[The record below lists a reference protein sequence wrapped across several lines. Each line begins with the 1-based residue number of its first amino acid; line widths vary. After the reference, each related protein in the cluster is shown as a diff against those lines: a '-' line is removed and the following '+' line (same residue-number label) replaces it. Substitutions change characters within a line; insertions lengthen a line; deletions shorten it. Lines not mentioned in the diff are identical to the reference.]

1 MQRMPMCLVW
11 PSKYRYLNVGT
22 VVLPVP
28 TTWTSIS
35 LSTCG
40 TCHCHSD
47 RMAWLFVQYS
57 ANEKFSNFMQNKPS
71 KLPKTFSNFA
81 KVVKFR
87 QIWSRWSLS
96 DHCASATWTCNENK
110 IPYLATAVSNFKLI
124 DSYNWYILDIIDTS
138 VLSNGISWKSKITL
152 TTFNACWGTSRARWC
167 EHVCA
172 CVCACVWVSRW
183 GQKEKERE
191 RERLYTG
198 QSG

>member
-96 DHCASATWTCNENK
+96 DHCASATWTCNENIFNIILSK
-110 IPYLATAVSNFKLI
+110 TAQFITCTRFFSKLGTYYVCTAIMLKQKAIVREVIKSQVYDATVKVPAWPYACKCN
-124 DSYNWYILDIIDTS
+124 SYYVI
-138 VLSNGISWKSKITL
+138 VLG
-152 TTFNACWGTSRARWC
+152 R
-167 EHVCA
+167 
-172 CVCACVWVSRW
+172 
-183 GQKEKERE
+183 
-191 RERLYTG
+191 
-198 QSG
+198 